1 MNRRE
6 LLVLLASSGLG
17 WPAPAHA
24 EQKPMPIVGFLSS
37 ASAEGFA
44 PILPAFRGGLE
55 EAGYVEGRN
64 VAIEFAWAAGQYD
77 KLPAMAEDFVRR
89 KVAVIVASGGAVAG
103 LAAKEATSTIPIV
116 LTIGD
121 DPIKYGLVTSL
132 SRPGGNITGVTLFM
146 DALTPKRLE
155 FLSEASPAAALA
167 ILVNPRNP
175 NAESEA
181 KSAQAAAQ
189 QLGRE
194 LRVLAASN
202 ESEIDAAFAS
212 IAQRPGS
219 AVMIATDPYLFTRR
233 DQLAVLAARYSL
245 PAVYFHRG
253 FAAAGGLISYGAT
266 ITEENRIAGQYTGRI
281 LAGEKPGDLPV
292 LQPSK
297 IELIVNLKT
306 ANALG
311 LTIPPSILARANE
324 VIE

>member
-1 MNRRE
+1 MNRRK
-6 LLVLLASSGLG
+6 LLVLLASSRLG

-24 EQKPMPIVGFLSS
+24 ERKPMPIVGFLSS

-44 PILPAFRGGLE
+44 PILPAFRRGLE
-55 EAGYVEGRN
+55 EAGYVERRN

-167 ILVNPRNP
+167 IQP
-175 NAESEA
+175 AQSECRERSE
-181 KSAQAAAQ
+181 KRTG
-189 QLGRE
+189 GR
-194 LRVLAASN
+194 
-202 ESEIDAAFAS
+202 
-212 IAQRPGS
+212 P
-219 AVMIATDPYLFTRR
+219 ATR
-233 DQLAVLAARYSL
+233 
-245 PAVYFHRG
+245 
-253 FAAAGGLISYGAT
+253 AGVACACR
-266 ITEENRIAGQYTGRI
+266 EQ
-281 LAGEKPGDLPV
+281 
-292 LQPSK
+292 
-297 IELIVNLKT
+297 
-306 ANALG
+306 
-311 LTIPPSILARANE
+311 
-324 VIE
+324 